1 MIKRILADVQC
12 CICKGHG
19 CYDCGNKGVIREWID
34 FEDVLDEI
42 KEHINEDNDTENE
55 IQSPG

>member
-12 CICKGHG
+12 CICEGHG
-19 CYDCGNKGVIREWID
+19 CYDCGNKGVTREWIS

-42 KEHINEDNDTENE
+42 RERSNENND
-55 IQSPG
+55 IKD